1 MSIWGYDFGPDRI
14 LLGLFTGLTYALLA
28 VGLVLVYR
36 SSRFVNFA
44 HGSIGVFGAAVLGRL
59 VAGEGLPYWVA
70 FPAAMAV
77 AAGVAA
83 AVEAGVVRRLR
94 HRSRVIGMIA
104 TLGLSQF
111 ILVVSL
117 LVNRQGVSGATF
129 PRPPGL
135 PSFTVGRT
143 PVGPAFTAMLILTPL
158 LLVALALF
166 LKRSRHGLAIR
177 AAADQPSAALLDG
190 VAAPRMA
197 TVAWAIAGGIAAFS
211 AMLVTPTQ
219 GAQSI
224 ETLGPDLL
232 LKGLA
237 GAVIARLS
245 SIPVA
250 FAASLGI
257 GVLEQILLSGSSGAG
272 VVQVVLGATILIAL
286 LRQPRLGRR
295 DTDDGGWAR
304 SGAGPLSGPWPVRHL
319 GRLTAGAGF
328 LLAAALAYLVDN
340 QTASA
345 LTTVAGFT
353 LVALSVLVVT
363 GVAGELSLGQF
374 AFAGIGGAVSVR
386 VAAHTGNFF
395 VGVVAGC
402 AAAAL
407 AAAAVGVPALRLR
420 GLALAVTTLAFAL
433 ATSAFLLRRDWL
445 LGSGVATPKPRW
457 AGYTL
462 EVAKDYYLFALL
474 MLGLGLWL
482 TANLRRGAFG
492 RLLTALRDNEEAAR
506 ALTVSAPLRKLQAY
520 AVAGALA
527 GLGGAVI
534 GHGQT
539 QLTVNSFPAGAS
551 VDVVAI
557 TVVGGIGLLG
567 GPLLGALVIVG
578 IPAFV
583 DLGIAGQAALTL
595 AWLLVV
601 VLLPGGLGGLVVRAR
616 DLLAARWTRPPA
628 PAAAPPPGD
637 TAAGGRTED
646 AADGPPDDAVA
657 DGAFDDVAVDSAFGD
672 AVVDGAFDDVAVD
685 SFAGGAAV
693 NGTRPRTAVEGPAHR
708 GIPLQRV
715 GEAVAG
721 RHAATLPA
729 RTEPVRAPA
738 PGEPLLVVRDIAR
751 SFGGV
756 RAVAGVRLDVAA
768 GEVLGIIGPNG
779 AGKTT
784 LFEIIAGF
792 VPPDAGTVTFAGR
805 DVTRATPERR
815 AKLGLVRSFQDARL
829 FATMTVLETVMTA
842 GERTAPS
849 GLLASALGA
858 PLAERRKAA
867 RARELIDLMGLS
879 TVAGSLV
886 GALSTGTRRMVE
898 ITCLLALEPALL
910 LLDEPSSGVSQAD
923 GAALGDLLLRVHRE
937 LGTTLLVI
945 EHDLPLLSRLAT
957 RMVAM
962 ESGRIIADG
971 TPDDVRAHPA
981 VVRSYLGTDLAA
993 VNRSGATT

>member
-1 MSIWGYDFGPDRI
+1 MSLWGYDFGPDRI

-36 SSRFVNFA
+36 SSRFINFA

-211 AMLVTPTQ
+211 AILVTPTQ

-224 ETLGPDLL
+224 DTLGPDLL

-245 SIPVA
+245 SIPIA

-257 GVLEQILLSGSSGAG
+257 GVLEQILLSGSAG
-272 VVQVVLGATILIAL
+272 TGLVQVVLGATILVAL

-304 SGAGPLSGPWPVRHL
+304 SGAAALSGPWQVRHL

-445 LGSGVATPKPRW
+445 LGSGVSTPKPQW

-482 TANLRRGAFG
+482 TGNLRRGAFG

-539 QLTVNSFPAGAS
+539 QLTVNSFPAAAS
-551 VDVVAI
+551 IDVVAV

-583 DLGIAGQAALTL
+583 DLGIPGQAALTL

-616 DLLAARWTRPPA
+616 DALAGRWTRPPSPA
-628 PAAAPPPGD
+628 AEPAAAGVPGHTPVD
-637 TAAGGRTED
+637 D
-646 AADGPPDDAVA
+646 LPVPVADGPARHTPPSPAAAVMP
-657 DGAFDDVAVDSAFGD
+657 GHTAVDD
-672 AVVDGAFDDVAVD
+672 LPVR
-685 SFAGGAAV
+685 AA
-693 NGTRPRTAVEGPAHR
+693 P
-708 GIPLQRV
+708 
-715 GEAVAG
+715 
-721 RHAATLPA
+721 TLPA
-729 RTEPVRAPA
+729 RTGAVRAPA

-751 SFGGV
+751 AFGGV
-756 RAVAGVRLDVAA
+756 TAVAGVRLDVAA

-815 AKLGLVRSFQDARL
+815 ARLGLVRSFQDARL

-867 RARELIDLMGLS
+867 RATGLIDLMGLS
-879 TVAGSLV
+879 TVAGELV
-886 GALSTGTRRMVE
+886 GNLSTGTRRMVE

>member
-1 MSIWGYDFGPDRI
+1 
-14 LLGLFTGLTYALLA
+14 
-28 VGLVLVYR
+28 
-36 SSRFVNFA
+36 
-44 HGSIGVFGAAVLGRL
+44 
-59 VAGEGLPYWVA
+59 
-70 FPAAMAV
+70 
-77 AAGVAA
+77 
-83 AVEAGVVRRLR
+83 
-94 HRSRVIGMIA
+94 
-104 TLGLSQF
+104 
-111 ILVVSL
+111 
-117 LVNRQGVSGATF
+117 
-129 PRPPGL
+129 
-135 PSFTVGRT
+135 
-143 PVGPAFTAMLILTPL
+143 MLILTPL

-166 LKRSRHGLAIR
+166 LKQSRHGLAIR

-211 AMLVTPTQ
+211 AILVTPTQ

-304 SGAGPLSGPWPVRHL
+304 SGAGALSGPWPVRHL
-319 GRLTAGAGF
+319 GRLTAGVGF

-433 ATSAFLLRRDWL
+433 ATSTFLLRRDWL

-551 VDVVAI
+551 VDVVAV

-616 DLLAARWTRPPA
+616 DLLVARWTRPPA
-628 PAAAPPPGD
+628 ATAAPPPGD
-637 TAAGGRTED
+637 P
-646 AADGPPDDAVA
+646 AADGPPGAATVDGVFGKAVVDGPPGAAAGGGLGDAGGDGLAGSAAVAGRLGDAVA
-657 DGAFDDVAVDSAFGD
+657 EGVFGKAMVDGPPGAAAGDGLAGAVAVDGRLGD
-672 AVVDGAFDDVAVD
+672 AVVDGVFGKAVADGPPGAAVAD
-685 SFAGGAAV
+685 GPPGGAAGDGLAGGAAAKAA
-693 NGTRPRTAVEGPAHR
+693 RPRTTAGGPAR
-708 GIPLQRV
+708 RTAVDGIPSQRV
-715 GEAVAG
+715 GEGVTG
-721 RHAATLPA
+721 RHAAPTLPA
-729 RTEPVRAPA
+729 RTGPVRAPA

-756 RAVAGVRLDVAA
+756 TAVAGVRLDVEA

-842 GERTAPS
+842 GSGPRRAGCSPPHSVRPWPS
-849 GLLASALGA
+849 G
-858 PLAERRKAA
+858 A
-867 RARELIDLMGLS
+867 R
-879 TVAGSLV
+879 
-886 GALSTGTRRMVE
+886 
-898 ITCLLALEPALL
+898 P
-910 LLDEPSSGVSQAD
+910 D
-923 GAALGDLLLRVHRE
+923 GP
-937 LGTTLLVI
+937 T
-945 EHDLPLLSRLAT
+945 S
-957 RMVAM
+957 
-962 ESGRIIADG
+962 
-971 TPDDVRAHPA
+971 
-981 VVRSYLGTDLAA
+981 
-993 VNRSGATT
+993 

>member
-1 MSIWGYDFGPDRI
+1 MTIVGYDFGPDRI

-70 FPAAMAV
+70 FPVAMAV

-83 AVEAGVVRRLR
+83 GVEAGVVRRLR

-143 PVGPAFTAMLILTPL
+143 PVGPAFTAMLVLTPL

-211 AMLVTPTQ
+211 AILVTPTQ

-224 ETLGPDLL
+224 DTLGPDLL

-257 GVLEQILLSGSSGAG
+257 GVLEQVLLSGSSGTG
-272 VVQVVLGATILIAL
+272 LVQVVLGATILIAL

-295 DTDDGGWAR
+295 DTDDGGWIR
-304 SGAGPLSGPWPVRHL
+304 SGAAALTGPWPLRHL
-319 GRLTAGAGF
+319 GRLVAGAGF

-386 VAAHTGNFF
+386 VAASTGNFF
-395 VGVVAGC
+395 AGVVAGC

-445 LGSGVATPKPRW
+445 LGSGVSAPKPGW
-457 AGYTL
+457 AGYPL

-539 QLTVNSFPAGAS
+539 QLTVNSFPAAAS
-551 VDVVAI
+551 IDVVAV

-567 GPLLGALVIVG
+567 GPLLGAIVIVG

-583 DLGIAGQAALTL
+583 ALGIPGQAALTL
-595 AWLLVV
+595 GWLLVV
-601 VLLPGGLGGLVVRAR
+601 VLLPGGLGGLLVRAR
-616 DLLAARWTRPPA
+616 DALLTRWRPA
-628 PAAAPPPGD
+628 PADKD
-637 TAAGGRTED
+637 T
-646 AADGPPDDAVA
+646 
-657 DGAFDDVAVDSAFGD
+657 
-672 AVVDGAFDDVAVD
+672 
-685 SFAGGAAV
+685 
-693 NGTRPRTAVEGPAHR
+693 GTANGPA
-708 GIPLQRV
+708 GL
-715 GEAVAG
+715 
-721 RHAATLPA
+721 TLPA
-729 RTEPVRAPA
+729 RTAPLRPPA
-738 PGEPLLVVRDIAR
+738 PGVPLLVVRDIAR

-756 RAVAGVRLDVAA
+756 SAVAGVSLDVSA

-792 VPPDAGTVTFAGR
+792 VPPGAGTVTFAGR

-815 AKLGLVRSFQDARL
+815 ARLGLVRSFQDARL

-858 PLAERRKAA
+858 PLAERRKAR
-867 RARELIDLMGLS
+867 RAAELVDLMGLS
-879 TVAGSLV
+879 PVAGDLV
-886 GALSTGTRRMVE
+886 GTLSTGTRRMVE

-957 RMVAM
+957 RMVALD
-962 ESGRIIADG
+962 SGRIIADG

>member
-1 MSIWGYDFGPDRI
+1 MSLWGYDFGPDRI

-28 VGLVLVYR
+28 VGLVLTYR

-59 VAGEGLPYWVA
+59 VAGEGMPYWVA

-83 AVEAGVVRRLR
+83 GVEAGVVRRLR

-143 PVGPAFTAMLILTPL
+143 PVGPAFTAMLILTPIL
-158 LLVALALF
+158 LAGLALF

-211 AMLVTPTQ
+211 AILVTPTQ

-224 ETLGPDLL
+224 DTLGPDLL

-257 GVLEQILLSGSSGAG
+257 GVLEQILLSGSAG
-272 VVQVVLGATILIAL
+272 TGIVQVVLGATVLIAL

-304 SGAGPLSGPWPVRHL
+304 SGAAVLTGPWPVRHL
-319 GRLTAGAGF
+319 GRLVAAAGF
-328 LLAAALAYLVDN
+328 LVAAALAYLVDN

-386 VAAHTGNFF
+386 VGADTGNFF

-433 ATSAFLLRRDWL
+433 ATSAYLLRRDWL
-445 LGSGVATPKPRW
+445 LGSGVSTPKPRW

-474 MLGLGLWL
+474 MLGLGIWL

-539 QLTVNSFPAGAS
+539 QLTVNSFPASAS
-551 VDVVAI
+551 VDVVAV

-567 GPLLGALVIVG
+567 GPLLGALFIVG
-578 IPAFV
+578 IPSFV
-583 DLGIAGQAALTL
+583 DLGIPGQAALTL

-601 VLLPGGLGGLVVRAR
+601 VLLPQGLGGLLVRAR
-616 DLLAARWTRPPA
+616 DRLAARWSEPA
-628 PAAAPPPGD
+628 KPAAKP
-637 TAAGGRTED
+637 EQ
-646 AADGPPDDAVA
+646 VA
-657 DGAFDDVAVDSAFGD
+657 
-672 AVVDGAFDDVAVD
+672 
-685 SFAGGAAV
+685 
-693 NGTRPRTAVEGPAHR
+693 GPA
-708 GIPLQRV
+708 
-715 GEAVAG
+715 
-721 RHAATLPA
+721 LPA
-729 RTEPVRAPA
+729 RTVPLRPPVD
-738 PGEPLLVVRDIAR
+738 GERLLVVRGVTKA
-751 SFGGV
+751 FGGV
-756 RAVAGVRLDVAA
+756 TAVNGVHLDVAD

-784 LFEIIAGF
+784 LFEILAGF
-792 VPPDAGTVTFAGR
+792 VRPDAGSVTFAGG
-805 DVTRATPERR
+805 DVTRATPEHR

-829 FATMTVLETVMTA
+829 FSTMTVLETVMTA

-849 GLLASALGA
+849 HLLTSALGG
-858 PLAERRKAA
+858 PVAERRKAA
-867 RARELIDLMGLS
+867 RAAELVDLMGLS

-886 GALSTGTRRMVE
+886 GNLSTGTRRMVE

-962 ESGRIIADG
+962 EGGRIIADG

-993 VNRSGATT
+993 VNRSGATH

>member
-1 MSIWGYDFGPDRI
+1 MSLLGYDFGPDRI

-83 AVEAGVVRRLR
+83 GVEAGVVRRLR

-166 LKRSRHGLAIR
+166 LRRSRHGLAIR

-197 TVAWAIAGGIAAFS
+197 TLAWAIAGGIAAFS
-211 AMLVTPTQ
+211 AILVTPTQ

-224 ETLGPDLL
+224 DTLGPDLL

-257 GVLEQILLSGSSGAG
+257 GVLEQVLLSGSAGSG

-304 SGAGPLSGPWPVRHL
+304 SGAAALSGPWPVRHL

-328 LLAAALAYLVDN
+328 LLAAALAYVVDN

-395 VGVVAGC
+395 AGVVAGC

-445 LGSGVATPKPRW
+445 LGSGVSTPKPQW

-474 MLGLGLWL
+474 MLGLGFWL
-482 TANLRRGAFG
+482 TGNLRRGAFG

-539 QLTVNSFPAGAS
+539 QLTVNSFPAAAS
-551 VDVVAI
+551 VDVVAV

-578 IPAFV
+578 IPSFV
-583 DLGIAGQAALTL
+583 DLGIPGQAALTL
-595 AWLLVV
+595 GWLLVV
-601 VLLPGGLGGLVVRAR
+601 VLLPGGLGGLVVRGR
-616 DLLAARWTRPPA
+616 DLLAARWDRPPEPLPSLPSL
-628 PAAAPPPGD
+628 PASPSSLEDLPLLEGVAAGAAPKH
-637 TAAGGRTED
+637 TA
-646 AADGPPDDAVA
+646 P
-657 DGAFDDVAVDSAFGD
+657 
-672 AVVDGAFDDVAVD
+672 
-685 SFAGGAAV
+685 
-693 NGTRPRTAVEGPAHR
+693 
-708 GIPLQRV
+708 
-715 GEAVAG
+715 
-721 RHAATLPA
+721 TLPA
-729 RTEPVRAPA
+729 RTGPVRVGA

-751 SFGGV
+751 AFGGV
-756 RAVAGVRLDVAA
+756 TAVAGVRLDVAA

-815 AKLGLVRSFQDARL
+815 ARLGLVRSFQDARL

-858 PLAERRKAA
+858 PLAERRKAG
-867 RARELIDLMGLS
+867 RAAELIDLMGLS
-879 TVAGSLV
+879 AVAGTLV

-962 ESGRIIADG
+962 DSGRIIADG

-993 VNRSGATT
+993 VNRSGATA

>member
-1 MSIWGYDFGPDRI
+1 MSLWGYDFGPDRI

-28 VGLVLVYR
+28 VGLVLTYR

-59 VAGEGLPYWVA
+59 VVGEGVAYWVA
-70 FPAAMAV
+70 FPAAMLV

-83 AVEAGVVRRLR
+83 GVEAGVVRRLR

-129 PRPPGL
+129 PKPPGL

-211 AMLVTPTQ
+211 AILVTPTQ

-224 ETLGPDLL
+224 DTLGPDLL

-257 GVLEQILLSGSSGAG
+257 GVLEQVLLSGSSGTG
-272 VVQVVLGATILIAL
+272 LVQVVLGATILIAL

-304 SGAGPLSGPWPVRHL
+304 SGAAPLTGPWPVRHL
-319 GRLTAGAGF
+319 GKLVAAAGF
-328 LLAAALAYLVDN
+328 LFAAALAYLVDN

-386 VAAHTGNFF
+386 VGADTGNFF
-395 VGVVAGC
+395 AGVVAGC

-433 ATSAFLLRRDWL
+433 ATSAYLLRRDWL
-445 LGSGVATPKPRW
+445 LGSGVGTPKPRW

-462 EVAKDYYLFALL
+462 EMAKDYYLFALL
-474 MLGLGLWL
+474 MLGLGMWL

-539 QLTVNSFPAGAS
+539 QLTVNSFPASAS
-551 VDVVAI
+551 VDVVAV

-578 IPAFV
+578 IPSFV
-583 DLGIAGQAALTL
+583 DLGIPGQAALTL
-595 AWLLVV
+595 GWLLVV
-601 VLLPGGLGGLVVRAR
+601 VLLPGGLGGVLVRAR
-616 DLLAARWTRPPA
+616 DALTARWSRPPA
-628 PAAAPPPGD
+628 DARPPGLDETPALLEQSAAP
-637 TAAGGRTED
+637 
-646 AADGPPDDAVA
+646 
-657 DGAFDDVAVDSAFGD
+657 
-672 AVVDGAFDDVAVD
+672 
-685 SFAGGAAV
+685 
-693 NGTRPRTAVEGPAHR
+693 GPAV
-708 GIPLQRV
+708 P
-715 GEAVAG
+715 
-721 RHAATLPA
+721 TLPA
-729 RTEPVRAPA
+729 RTVPLRAPA
-738 PGEPLLVVRDIAR
+738 GGGPLLVVRDIAKA
-751 SFGGV
+751 FGGV
-756 RAVAGVRLDVAA
+756 TAVNGVHLDVTA

-815 AKLGLVRSFQDARL
+815 AGLGLVRSFQDARL

-849 GLLASALGA
+849 HLLTSALGG
-858 PLAERRKAA
+858 PVAERRKAA
-867 RARELIDLMGLS
+867 RAAGLVDLMGLS
-879 TVAGSLV
+879 TVADALV
-886 GALSTGTRRMVE
+886 GNLSTGTRRMVE

-962 ESGRIIADG
+962 EGGRIIADG

-993 VNRSGATT
+993 VNRSGAAQTRDDMSATQTRDHTSATT

>member
-1 MSIWGYDFGPDRI
+1 MSVFGYDFGPDRI

-44 HGSIGVFGAAVLGRL
+44 HGAIGVFGAAVLGRL

-70 FPAAMAV
+70 FPVAMAV
-77 AAGVAA
+77 AAAVAA
-83 AVEAGVVRRLR
+83 GVEAGVVRRLR

-177 AAADQPSAALLDG
+177 AAADQPAAAQLDG
-190 VAAPRMA
+190 VAAARMA

-211 AMLVTPTQ
+211 AILVTPTQ

-224 ETLGPDLL
+224 DTLGPDLL

-257 GVLEQILLSGSSGAG
+257 GVLEQILLSGSSGTG
-272 VVQVVLGATILIAL
+272 LVQVVLGATILIAL

-304 SGAGPLSGPWPVRHL
+304 SGAAVLTGPWPLRHL
-319 GRLTAGAGF
+319 GRLVAGAGF

-386 VAAHTGNFF
+386 VAAATGNFF
-395 VGVVAGC
+395 AGVVAGC

-433 ATSAFLLRRDWL
+433 ATSAYLLRRDWL
-445 LGSGVATPKPRW
+445 LGSGVSTPKPAW
-457 AGYTL
+457 AGYPL

-539 QLTVNSFPAGAS
+539 QLTVNSFPASAS
-551 VDVVAI
+551 VDVVAV

-583 DLGIAGQAALTL
+583 DLGIPGQAALTL
-595 AWLLVV
+595 GWLLVV

-616 DLLAARWTRPPA
+616 DTLVTRWANRSH
-628 PAAAPPPGD
+628 PAATK
-637 TAAGGRTED
+637 TA
-646 AADGPPDDAVA
+646 
-657 DGAFDDVAVDSAFGD
+657 
-672 AVVDGAFDDVAVD
+672 
-685 SFAGGAAV
+685 GAAATGAATKPADV
-693 NGTRPRTAVEGPAHR
+693 GPARRTA
-708 GIPLQRV
+708 L
-715 GEAVAG
+715 
-721 RHAATLPA
+721 TLPA
-729 RTEPVRAPA
+729 RTEPLRPTAA
-738 PGEPLLVVRDIAR
+738 GEPLLVVRDIAR
-751 SFGGV
+751 AFGGV
-756 RAVAGVRLDVAA
+756 TAVAGVRLDVTA

-815 AKLGLVRSFQDARL
+815 ARLGLVRSFQDARL

-858 PLAERRKAA
+858 PLAERRKAR
-867 RARELIDLMGLS
+867 RAGELIDLMGLS
-879 TVAGSLV
+879 AVAGDLV

-898 ITCLLALEPALL
+898 ITCLLALEPTLL

-962 ESGRIIADG
+962 DSGRIIADG